1 MAQQPHQ
8 TSPRPRQS
16 CFLGCFG
23 FSAKKKSGQ
32 QNKTRSLSWPRFRL
46 SSRKSGAKTVPVN
59 NTDKAE
65 ADRSKTKKK
74 QPHKPSRQNSS
85 ANHVARETRIEVK
98 KVIHVRFCSWN
109 SLFQT
114 TQKGSSLP
122 GSPMI
127 KTKPRRT
134 PTRLSHAGSFPV
146 LEGSQRVGNP
156 RIHAP
161 TSSKDL
167 VEKFEPM
174 MGLSIITVTLIIMVL
189 WGRVCAILCTSAWL
203 YICARFRTRT
213 RSKGNESTANSNS
226 DDSYLN
232 SKEYKKKVVLEG
244 LLQRNQPFTL

>member
-8 TSPRPRQS
+8 TNPRPRQS

-32 QNKTRSLSWPRFRL
+32 QKKTRSLSWPRFRL
-46 SSRKSGAKTVPVN
+46 SSRKSSAKTVPVN

-85 ANHVARETRIEVK
+85 TNHVARET
-98 KVIHVRFCSWN
+98 
-109 SLFQT
+109 T
-114 TQKGSSLP
+114 TQNGSSLP

-226 DDSYLN
+226 NSDDSYLN